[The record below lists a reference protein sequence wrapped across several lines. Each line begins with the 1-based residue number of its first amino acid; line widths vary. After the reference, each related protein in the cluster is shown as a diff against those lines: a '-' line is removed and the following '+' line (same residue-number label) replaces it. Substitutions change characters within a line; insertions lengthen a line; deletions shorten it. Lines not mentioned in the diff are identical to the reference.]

1 MIARLKGILE
11 EKSKE
16 RVVVDVQ
23 GVGYGLLVP
32 ETVIR
37 KLPDIGSPV
46 TLQVY
51 THVREDQLALFGFLT
66 KLEQDVFEIL
76 LSASGVGPKLAI
88 SILSGLEA
96 RQVLEGIVQENKLLF
111 SGLSGVGKKTVEKLF
126 VEIREKAE
134 KRLLLERGELESN
147 SPRQK
152 SSAASAF
159 SVSWNS
165 DLEQA
170 LIALGY
176 RENDVRAV
184 LREALKNPEIK
195 NFDEGLKYTLQYLSG
210 GAKHKTVRGTA

>member
-37 KLPDIGSPV
+37 KLPEIGAPV

-96 RQVLEGIVQENKLLF
+96 RQILEGIVQENKALF

-134 KRLLLERGELESN
+134 KRLLLERGDGDLSF
-147 SPRQK
+147 PK
-152 SSAASAF
+152 SKSA
-159 SVSWNS
+159 SVSVAGSAWSS

-184 LREALKNPEIK
+184 LREALKNSEIK
-195 NFDEGLKYTLQYLSG
+195 NFDEGLKFTLQFLSG
-210 GAKHKTVRGTA
+210 PKHKTMRGTA